1 MMNLSCCSIPEATP
15 SAPLRFVPKRNRMT
29 PTTQKLFGVSWV
41 PQIPFGIKDLPEQV
55 RRAVGKMSLSGVQKK
70 ASVILNKQTKQIEIA
85 QGNGTHILKP
95 DVVDYPQIALVEN
108 LCMDM
113 AEKMEMDVPPHA
125 VLPMA
130 DGTPAYLIKRF
141 DNLPKGERLHK
152 EDMAQLLQVST
163 DEKYNG
169 SLEKV
174 GKAIRTHT
182 TNVFLELTNFYE
194 RVVFNF
200 LIGNGD
206 MHLKNWALVE
216 TANTTKLAPCY
227 DFVASRLFIP
237 REDES
242 ALTINGKKN
251 KLTRPDFDKLA
262 QNLELE
268 EKGVENIFENL
279 QEIKPAII
287 SMIQGSDINAYRK
300 NDWIK
305 LIKDRYARII
315 R

>member
-1 MMNLSCCSIPEATP
+1 ME
-15 SAPLRFVPKRNRMT
+15 
-29 PTTQKLFGVSWV
+29 
-41 PQIPFGIKDLPEQV
+41 DLPEHV

-70 ASVILNKQTKQIEIA
+70 ASVVLNKKTRQIEIA
-85 QGNGTHILKP
+85 QGKGTHILKP
-95 DVVDYPQIALVEN
+95 DIVEYPQITLVEN

-130 DGTPAYLIKRF
+130 DGTPAYLINRF
-141 DNLPKGERLHK
+141 DSLPKGERLHK
-152 EDMAQLLQVST
+152 EDMAQLLQVAT

-174 GKAIRTHT
+174 GKAIRAHA
-182 TNVFLELTNFYE
+182 TNVFLELINFYE
-194 RVVFNF
+194 RIIFNF

-216 TANTTKLAPCY
+216 KGNDIKLAPCY
-227 DFVASRLFIP
+227 DFVSSRLFIP

-242 ALTINGKKN
+242 ALAINGKKN
-251 KLTRPDFDKLA
+251 KLTRLDFDKLA

-268 EKGVENIFENL
+268 EKSVENIFEKL
-279 QEIKPAII
+279 KEIRPTII
-287 SMIQGSDINAYRK
+287 SMIQGSDLSAYLK
-300 NDWIK
+300 NDWVTLVK
-305 LIKDRYARII
+305 ARYERLKI
-315 R
+315 